1 MPRLGWTLV
10 VLGMLCVRSNAQ
22 PEDSPPA
29 RERETLDEAIALA
42 GRQWARLP
50 IVLTSTLPSAVS
62 PNAEAW
68 TVYDEACKGDRVF
81 LYTRS
86 GVFQCASEKHPLQH
100 QCLLKLASV
109 IVHESWHLEHG
120 PDEAAAYTAQLLFLQ
135 MIEASAFL
143 QLNEAAAAE
152 IGAI

>member
-1 MPRLGWTLV
+1 M
-10 VLGMLCVRSNAQ
+10 
-22 PEDSPPA
+22 
-29 RERETLDEAIALA
+29 ALA
-42 GRQWARLP
+42 GLQPARLAV
-50 IVLTSTLPSAVS
+50 VLTPTLPRAVS

-68 TVYDEACKGDRVF
+68 TIYDETCKGDRIF

-86 GVFQCASEKHPLQH
+86 GVFRCASDEQPLQH

-143 QLNEAAAAE
+143 QLNEAAATEMA
-152 IGAI
+152 AIRRARSRVLADKRHAGKTGSKSSTQPACQSLTVYSRK